1 MRCVLVVDDEMD
13 IAALFQQRFRSD
25 IKAGNLSFVFAHS
38 GEEAL
43 ACYEARQL
51 DIVLILS
58 DIAMPGMSGL
68 ELLQRLKT
76 RWPALPVVMVSAYGA
91 DKELVARELG
101 ADDFV
106 SKPIDFE
113 ELRAM
118 ILSNYLRSEPN
129 A

>member
-1 MRCVLVVDDEMD
+1 MRCVLVVDDELD
-13 IAALFQQRFRSD
+13 IAALFQQRVRSD
-25 IKAGNLSFVFAHS
+25 IKAGIISCVFAHS